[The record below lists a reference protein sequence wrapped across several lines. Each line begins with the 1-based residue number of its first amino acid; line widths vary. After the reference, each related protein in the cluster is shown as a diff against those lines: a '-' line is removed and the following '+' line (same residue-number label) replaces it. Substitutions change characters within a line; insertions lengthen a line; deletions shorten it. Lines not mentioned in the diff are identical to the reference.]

1 MNMYSLCFFATLGIK
16 VMSLFQSARQSSPL
30 TGLRLP
36 VVRKFILEVMCVVS
50 DCVIELNFHETN
62 KKNQFILH
70 LCGRR
75 TFMIMTKEKD
85 HDLRYSY
92 NRQQSFNSSG

>member
-1 MNMYSLCFFATLGIK
+1 
-16 VMSLFQSARQSSPL
+16 MSLFQSARQSSPL

-62 KKNQFILH
+62 KKNSIYYTSL
-70 LCGRR
+70 R
-75 TFMIMTKEKD
+75 MIMTKEKD
-85 HDLRYSY
+85 HDQRYSY